1 MPAIAEDWCLGIAPL
16 RFSTHWPRV
25 TNSGLH
31 WKFNNQSGDNVKLIS
46 NSAIVT
52 GAAQGIGR
60 GIAERLMRDG
70 ANVLLFGRTGAK
82 VEEAARDLNR
92 ISEGRT
98 RAVPFEGDVSRA
110 EDVARGIEVATRE
123 LGLPGIL
130 VNNAGTATLAPLL
143 DLPDEDFD
151 QVMATNLKGPFLFMK
166 AFGRALVQ
174 AQQPG
179 VVVNISS
186 LNQIAVTDGLAH
198 YCASKA
204 GLANLSKVA
213 ASELGR
219 HGIRVNVV
227 APGVIRTPLAES
239 VGLIE
244 VMGQEFLA
252 RTPLG
257 KACGMPADVA
267 GVVSFLCGEDA
278 AWITGETI
286 SVDGGNHI
294 RGLHSYWDVMSR
306 AAK

>member
-1 MPAIAEDWCLGIAPL
+1 M
-16 RFSTHWPRV
+16 
-25 TNSGLH
+25 
-31 WKFNNQSGDNVKLIS
+31 KLIS

-52 GAAQGIGR
+52 GAGQGIGR

-70 ANVLLFGRTGAK
+70 ANVLVFGRTQAK
-82 VEEAARDLNR
+82 VEEAASDLNR
-92 ISEGRT
+92 LFEGRA
-98 RAVPFEGDVSRA
+98 RAVPCAGDVSRA
-110 EDVARGIEVATRE
+110 EDVARAMDVATRE

-130 VNNAGTATLAPLL
+130 VNNAGTATLAPMLE
-143 DLPDEDFD
+143 LPDADFD
-151 QVMATNLKGPFLFMK
+151 HVLAVNLRGPFLFMK
-166 AFGRALVQ
+166 AFARALVQ
-174 AQQPG
+174 AQKPG

-186 LNQIAVTDGLAH
+186 LNQLSVTDGLAH

-213 ASELGR
+213 AAELGR

-227 APGVIRTPLAES
+227 APGVIDTPLAES

-244 VMGQEFLA
+244 IMGGEFLA

-257 KACGMPADVA
+257 KPCGKPADVA

-294 RGLHSYWDVMSR
+294 RGLHSYWDTMR
-306 AAK
+306 AAAK

>member
-1 MPAIAEDWCLGIAPL
+1 
-16 RFSTHWPRV
+16 
-25 TNSGLH
+25 
-31 WKFNNQSGDNVKLIS
+31 VKLIS

-70 ANVLLFGRTGAK
+70 ANVLVFGRTQAK
-82 VEEAARDLNR
+82 VEETARDLNR
-92 ISEGRT
+92 MFDGNA
-98 RAVPFEGDVSRA
+98 RAVPFTGDVRRP
-110 EDVARGIEVATRE
+110 EDVARSLEVATRE

-151 QVMATNLKGPFLFMK
+151 QVMAINLKGPFLFMK
-166 AFGRALVQ
+166 AFARALVQ
-174 AQQPG
+174 AKKPG

-186 LNQIAVTDGLAH
+186 LNQLAVTDGLSH

-227 APGVIRTPLAES
+227 APGAIQTPLAES

-244 VMGQEFLA
+244 VMGHEFLA

-257 KACGMPADVA
+257 KPCGMPSDVA

-278 AWITGETI
+278 AWITGETL

-294 RGLHSYWDVMSR
+294 RGLHSYWDMLSR

>member
-1 MPAIAEDWCLGIAPL
+1 M
-16 RFSTHWPRV
+16 
-25 TNSGLH
+25 
-31 WKFNNQSGDNVKLIS
+31 KLIS

-70 ANVLLFGRTGAK
+70 ANVLVFGRTKAK
-82 VEEAARDLNR
+82 VEEAASDLNR
-92 ISEGRT
+92 LLEGRA
-98 RAVPFEGDVSRA
+98 RAVPFTGDVTRA
-110 EDVARGIEVATRE
+110 EDVARALEVATAE

-143 DLPDEDFD
+143 DLPDADFD
-151 QVMATNLKGPFLFMK
+151 QVMAINLRGPFLFMK
-166 AFGRALVQ
+166 AFARALVE
-174 AQQPG
+174 AKRPG

-186 LNQIAVTDGLAH
+186 LNQLSVTDGLGH

-213 ASELGR
+213 ASEWGR

-227 APGVIRTPLAES
+227 APGAIRTPLAES
-239 VGLIE
+239 VGLMEI
-244 VMGQEFLA
+244 MGQEFLA

-257 KACGMPADVA
+257 KMCGMPADVA
-267 GVVSFLCGEDA
+267 GVVAFLCGEDA

-294 RGLHSYWDVMSR
+294 RGLHSYWDLMSA
-306 AAK
+306 AAKK